1 MNATRIGLLALL
13 TLALAACGQSG
24 DQTQAEAAAADVEV
38 DVMEVE
44 TPDVETPDVSEAPP
58 DVMALEQK
66 IKREDEDE

>member
-24 DQTQAEAAAADVEV
+24 DQTQAEAAAVEV

-44 TPDVETPDVSEAPP
+44 TPDVGEAPP
-58 DVMALEQK
+58 DVMAIEQQ
-66 IKREDEDE
+66 IEEEDEEE